1 MSILERL
8 KKNLSSEQYAAV
20 VDALGDDFDFD
31 LVPRTRLNKVIGQR
45 NALRE
50 QLASGLQTE
59 SIDDESDDESTKA
72 KKTSSESTPKP
83 KTFTQEELDEQV
95 TSRENALKL
104 RYAVRQ
110 HLKDAGALDTDL
122 ILNSGNLLDLTKLG
136 IENDKVTGDLEDQ
149 IKALKESKSFL
160 FNAESKQK
168 DKKEGAPAGTGKGTE
183 DNDNLNDSVI
193 DAKLNEIFNFGAIEG
208 NEATK

>member
-8 KKNLSSEQYAAV
+8 KKNLSSEQYAAI

-59 SIDDESDDESTKA
+59 NPDDESDDESPKA
-72 KKTSSESTPKP
+72 KKSSSESNPKP

-193 DAKLNEIFNFGAIEG
+193 DAKLNEIFNFGDIEG
-208 NEATK
+208 KEA

>member
-8 KKNLSSEQYAAV
+8 KKNLSSEQYAAI

-50 QLASGLQTE
+50 QIASGLQTE
-59 SIDDESDDESTKA
+59 NPDDESDDESPKA
-72 KKTSSESTPKP
+72 KKLSSESNPKP

-208 NEATK
+208 NEANK

>member
-8 KKNLSSEQYAAV
+8 KKNLSSEQYAAI

-59 SIDDESDDESTKA
+59 NLEDESDDESSKA
-72 KKTSSESTPKP
+72 KKTSSESNPKP

-110 HLKDAGALDTDL
+110 YLKDAGALDTDL

-208 NEATK
+208 NEANK

>member
-8 KKNLSSEQYAAV
+8 KKNLSSEQYAAI

-59 SIDDESDDESTKA
+59 NLEDESDDESSKA
-72 KKTSSESTPKP
+72 KKTSSESNPKP

-208 NEATK
+208 NEANK

>member
-59 SIDDESDDESTKA
+59 NLEDESDDESPKA
-72 KKTSSESTPKP
+72 KKTSSESNPKP

-208 NEATK
+208 KEA

>member
-8 KKNLSSEQYAAV
+8 KKNLSSEQYAAI

-50 QLASGLQTE
+50 QIASGLQTE
-59 SIDDESDDESTKA
+59 NLEDESDDESPKA
-72 KKTSSESTPKP
+72 KKTSSESNPKP

-168 DKKEGAPAGTGKGTE
+168 DKKEGVPAGTGKGTE

-208 NEATK
+208 NEANK

>member
-8 KKNLSSEQYAAV
+8 KKNLSSEQYAAI

-59 SIDDESDDESTKA
+59 NIDDESDDESTKT
-72 KKTSSESTPKP
+72 KKTSSESTTKP

-208 NEATK
+208 KEA

>member
-8 KKNLSSEQYAAV
+8 KKNLSSEQYAAI

-59 SIDDESDDESTKA
+59 NTEDESDDESPKT
-72 KKTSSESTPKP
+72 KKTSSESNPKP

-193 DAKLNEIFNFGAIEG
+193 DAKLNEIFNFGDIEG
-208 NEATK
+208 KEA

>member
-59 SIDDESDDESTKA
+59 NIDDESDDESTKT
-72 KKTSSESTPKP
+72 KKTSSESTTKP
-83 KTFTQEELDEQV
+83 KTFTQEELDERV

>member
-59 SIDDESDDESTKA
+59 NIDDESDDESTKT
-72 KKTSSESTPKP
+72 KKTSSESNPKP

-193 DAKLNEIFNFGAIEG
+193 DAKLDEIFNFGAIEG
-208 NEATK
+208 NEANK

>member
-59 SIDDESDDESTKA
+59 SIEDESDDESPKA

-193 DAKLNEIFNFGAIEG
+193 DAKLDEIFNFGAIEG
-208 NEATK
+208 NEANK